1 MDNTF
6 DMSLLGAPVPSATSL
21 EAFAAGGRIYNL
33 EQVIGA
39 ADFRGVLK
47 PFWQRWREGI
57 ARASLAAE
65 HGWEANEAA
74 LEELA
79 RDYRYERGLTTAE
92 ECERWLAARGVDP
105 EDFEQH
111 FVRHYWERRL
121 KEQAVAKV
129 AIEAEELSRLFR
141 IDLVLSDEFDG
152 LARHLAWR
160 VALGCEEKAALDGA
174 GRSLAGTPD
183 PNPGALVVPIDQEW
197 LAELQRLEAAF
208 HARSERLVTLPNRQ
222 RWLATL
228 RLSLIRV
235 ELEVL
240 GVDIETAAHEAFL
253 CVEQDGM
260 SLGDVAAQSGFALR
274 EVAVLV
280 EDLPPEWQQRI
291 LSASPH
297 SVLPPFATGTDFEV
311 CFLKSKQQP
320 SLDDPAVRARVD
332 TAILRQHFMDLET
345 RHVRWQ
351 ISPEASS

>member
-1 MDNTF
+1 
-6 DMSLLGAPVPSATSL
+6 
-21 EAFAAGGRIYNL
+21 
-33 EQVIGA
+33 
-39 ADFRGVLK
+39 
-47 PFWQRWREGI
+47 
-57 ARASLAAE
+57 
-65 HGWEANEAA
+65 
-74 LEELA
+74 
-79 RDYRYERGLTTAE
+79 
-92 ECERWLAARGVDP
+92 
-105 EDFEQH
+105 
-111 FVRHYWERRL
+111 
-121 KEQAVAKV
+121 
-129 AIEAEELSRLFR
+129 
-141 IDLVLSDEFDG
+141 
-152 LARHLAWR
+152 
-160 VALGCEEKAALDGA
+160 
-174 GRSLAGTPD
+174 
-183 PNPGALVVPIDQEW
+183 LVVPIDQEW